1 MTPLIFIALAALV
14 GLPPHTARLAP
25 ASATETTAKTPRDGP
40 TARGGLIS
48 KLKPAA
54 PLDPLA
60 VAGDVELFAACL
72 AAGLSVHGATTA
84 VARTADAQ
92 TKDLW
97 ETVAA
102 LLGVGVPAHSAWGH
116 MKGHAG
122 LADLAQL
129 VIMSGQSGATI
140 AAGCHRI
147 CTSLRAEAS
156 AHATAQAERAGVFI
170 ALPLAVC
177 FLPAFIVL
185 GLAPVVISLGAQ
197 LL

>member
-1 MTPLIFIALAALV
+1 MTTLICIALAVLV
-14 GLPPHTARLAP
+14 GLPRHTARLA
-25 ASATETTAKTPRDGP
+25 AAHATNDTVKTPPAGP
-40 TARGGLIS
+40 TGRRGLIS

-72 AAGLSVHGATTA
+72 AAGLSVHGATSA
-84 VARTADAQ
+84 VARTADTQ

-97 ETVAA
+97 ETVSA
-102 LLGVGVPAHSAWGH
+102 LLGVGVPTHSAWGH
-116 MKGHAG
+116 MKEHAG
-122 LADLAQL
+122 LEDLAQL

-140 AAGCHRI
+140 AAGCQRI

-156 AHATAQAERAGVFI
+156 AHATAQAERAGLFN

-177 FLPAFIVL
+177 LLQAIIVL
-185 GLAPVVISLGAQ
+185 VLAT
-197 LL
+197 